1 MDETIEAA
9 ERVLIGACL
18 NKSAEQ
24 VWTRGIDPT
33 MFDPGPRQR
42 IAATLYVDWTDG
54 VVTETHDIG
63 LRAGEPIE
71 TFECHAAYYHGM
83 GLDSSIHVIREANE
97 ARLLRASSARI
108 VQMLDAGVDSEMVKE
123 RLLKDVS
130 ALPSEGAMGSYNLDQ
145 VLGMEDVEKRWVIPG
160 VLAQRERLMLTGN
173 EGSGKSML
181 LAQIALG
188 AAYGLNPFQ
197 PEQVFEPQRVLVL
210 DVENDHEAQLAVN
223 WRKMNAAMR
232 LRAQEVNPNV
242 VLAAARDI
250 DFYNP
255 VEANEFV
262 RLCVRTKPNLVVMG
276 SLYKLTSS
284 SEEFERFARTV
295 QSIVDKI
302 RARTGAAVIIEA
314 HAGHG
319 FQGNRN
325 NGRPDGS
332 SLWLRWPELGIWM
345 KPWRKHD
352 ENPHRVHRMER
363 WRGDRTVRD
372 GIPYGIE
379 MGGTMPW
386 NAIPEDEFQA
396 RYGD

>member
-1 MDETIEAA
+1 
-9 ERVLIGACL
+9 
-18 NKSAEQ
+18 
-24 VWTRGIDPT
+24 
-33 MFDPGPRQR
+33 
-42 IAATLYVDWTDG
+42 
-54 VVTETHDIG
+54 
-63 LRAGEPIE
+63 
-71 TFECHAAYYHGM
+71 M

-97 ARLLRASSARI
+97 ARMLRASSARI

-197 PEQVFEPQRVLVL
+197 PEQVFEPQTVLVL

-345 KPWRKHD
+345 KPWRKHSD
-352 ENPHRVHRMER
+352 NPHRVHRMER

-386 NAIPEDEFQA
+386 NAIPEDEFEA